1 MMISALRRSLL
12 LALLAFVAAN
22 AFTPPCVKQTPAI
35 SKRSL
40 VVANSEKKKKKG
52 GFDETLRNK
61 LLTESIAPWRT
72 LRLFL
77 YGSLGSGAFVGGLIN
92 TSGAIAGSNSP
103 DFNLNTEVGP
113 SPILN
118 FRFHS
123 TILKMSSL

>member
-1 MMISALRRSLL
+1 MMISAFQRSLL

-40 VVANSEKKKKKG
+40 AVANSEKKKKG
-52 GFDETLRNK
+52 AFDETLRNK

-113 SPILN
+113 SPISN